1 MTRREEKEKT
11 AEKGR
16 RIERRT
22 DVTKE
27 EEEEDFPLPLDDE
40 LEDDDAAAAEEFV
53 KDKLDI
59 VCVV

>member
-27 EEEEDFPLPLDDE
+27 EEEEDFPLPLDD
-40 LEDDDAAAAEEFV
+40 DDDAAAAEEFV